1 MPVLLDTRAM
11 PAGDRLLAVADAMRT
26 TTAPCAVRFDHE
38 VDTVDVF
45 NRMTAWQVG
54 DTDLLR
60 SEGSG
65 MRMTRTRKHVAK
77 DADGRVAVVI
87 QERGNSTIDYFESEV
102 PENRRPGELFCVDLT
117 GPYEYGWRGDGS
129 HFCLS
134 VPGELLALPRDAI
147 RTACRQIRSSPLYEL
162 FRRHLIGLSRDADVL
177 SGDPAAASVAYAS
190 TELFRALMASASH
203 NSRYALSAVTE
214 TMLSQIRTYI
224 QQHID
229 DSGLNP
235 DQIAAALNISVRQL
249 FKVCAQA
256 DLSIEQWIIN
266 LRLERARAELVRP
279 AAATPPIAAVA
290 RRVGFVDA
298 SHFSRRFKAAYGI
311 SPREWRLLH
320 RCG

>member
-38 VDTVDVF
+38 VDRVDVF

-87 QERGNSTIDYFESEV
+87 QERGNSTIDYFDSEV

-117 GPYEYGWRGDGS
+117 APYEYAWNGDGS

-134 VPGELLALPRDAI
+134 VPGELLALPRDTI
-147 RTACRQIRSSPLYEL
+147 QTACRQIRSSPLYEL
-162 FRRHLIGLSRDADVL
+162 FRRHLIGLSRDAGVL

-203 NSRYALSAVTE
+203 NSRYALPAVTE

-249 FKVCAQA
+249 FKICAQA
-256 DLSIEQWIIN
+256 DFSIEQWIIN
-266 LRLERARAELVRP
+266 LRLERARAELARP
-279 AAATPPIAAVA
+279 TAATPPIAAVA

>member
-1 MPVLLDTRAM
+1 M
-11 PAGDRLLAVADAMRT
+11 
-26 TTAPCAVRFDHE
+26 
-38 VDTVDVF
+38 
-45 NRMTAWQVG
+45 
-54 DTDLLR
+54 
-60 SEGSG
+60 
-65 MRMTRTRKHVAK
+65 
-77 DADGRVAVVI
+77 
-87 QERGNSTIDYFESEV
+87 
-102 PENRRPGELFCVDLT
+102 LT
-117 GPYEYGWRGDGS
+117 
-129 HFCLS
+129 
-134 VPGELLALPRDAI
+134 
-147 RTACRQIRSSPLYEL
+147 
-162 FRRHLIGLSRDADVL
+162 
-177 SGDPAAASVAYAS
+177 
-190 TELFRALMASASH
+190 
-203 NSRYALSAVTE
+203 
-214 TMLSQIRTYI
+214 QIRTYI

-256 DLSIEQWIIN
+256 DFSIEQWIIN